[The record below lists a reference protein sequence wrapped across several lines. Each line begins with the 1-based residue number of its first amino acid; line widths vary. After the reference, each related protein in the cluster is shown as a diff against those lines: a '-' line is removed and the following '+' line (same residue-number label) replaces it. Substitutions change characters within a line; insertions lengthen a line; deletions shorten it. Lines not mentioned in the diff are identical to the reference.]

1 MKYEAVLF
9 DMDGT
14 LLDTLEDLRDGVNVA
29 LGRHGYPEHTL
40 QEVRTYVGNGA
51 GVLIRKAL
59 PEGTPEEEFRQIL
72 SEYKEW
78 YKINYCTKTRPYPGV
93 EKLLSELRANGVKT
107 AVVSNKPHAVT
118 EELAEKFFP
127 GLPAFGQKDGVPRKP
142 DPEMVLRALEALGTD
157 RGRSVYVGDSEVD
170 VTTARNAKMPVIT
183 VSWGFRTIEQLR
195 SAGAETIAASA
206 EELAALL

>member
-14 LLDTLEDLRDGVNVA
+14 LLDTLEDLRSGVNVA

-40 QEVRTYVGNGA
+40 EEVRTYVGNGA

-72 SEYKEW
+72 KEYKEW
-78 YKINYCTKTRPYPGV
+78 YRVNYCTKTRPYPGV
-93 EKLLSELRANGVKT
+93 AELLEELRRRGVKT

-118 EELAEKFFP
+118 KELAEKFFP

-142 DPEMVLRALEALGTD
+142 EPDMVFQALEALGAD
-157 RGRSVYVGDSEVD
+157 RSRSVYVGDSEVD
-170 VTTARNAKMPVIT
+170 VATARNAGLPVIT
-183 VSWGFRTIEQLR
+183 VSWGFRTAEQLQA
-195 SAGAETIAASA
+195 AGADTIAASA